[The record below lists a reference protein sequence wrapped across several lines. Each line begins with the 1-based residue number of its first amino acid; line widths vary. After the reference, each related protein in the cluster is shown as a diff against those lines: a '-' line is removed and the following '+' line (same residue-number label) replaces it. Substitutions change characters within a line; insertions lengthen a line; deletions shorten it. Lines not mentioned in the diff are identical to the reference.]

1 MLDALTGLAVLRTQA
16 GQSESAFTLAV
27 VIQQHPASTHA
38 ARHRAQQ
45 LQAELLPQL
54 TTEQVARAQGH
65 AQAAL
70 ASDAW
75 SRL

>member
-1 MLDALTGLAVLRTQA
+1 
-16 GQSESAFTLAV
+16 
-27 VIQQHPASTHA
+27 
-38 ARHRAQQ
+38 